1 MKLTKNFS
9 LSEFACNDGLEFPLE
24 LMENVS
30 LLAEQLQVLRDYV
43 GLPIKINSGY
53 RSPAYNKKIGGVSN
67 SQHLQAKAAD
77 INVIGLSHLETQ
89 STIKALIDDGKMM
102 EGGLGCY
109 STFTHYDIRNSRVR
123 WSK

>member
-24 LMENVS
+24 LMENVK
-30 LLAEQLQVLRDYV
+30 LLAQQLQVLRDYT

-53 RSPAYNKKIGGVSN
+53 RSPVYNKKIGGVSN
-67 SQHLQAKAAD
+67 SQPLQAKAAD
-77 INVIGLSHLETQ
+77 INVVGLGHSETQ
-89 STIKALIDDGKMM
+89 EAIRTLIDDGKMM

-109 STFTHYDIRNSRVR
+109 ATFTHYDIRNSRVR
-123 WSK
+123 W